1 MTLFDLI
8 ALLVIAISA
17 LFGFQRGAVREL
29 VGLFAFAVSALA
41 TLVMLPFTTKL
52 FGSLLHAHWMAVAAA
67 VIAGFA
73 VVYLALKILG
83 HWVAT
88 QIHQQSILGGADRA
102 LGLGIGGLRALILLG
117 LFALVFDRATPA
129 FLKPDWITG
138 AFLYPLSSASGRM
151 IAKVAPTS
159 LRAFGHPSTLLNGED
174 GPDTGS
180 DTKADT
186 TQDMTATDQS
196 STMTKGAQKAPAAT
210 PPRPAP
216 RKGKGYDRRSRDQL
230 DSLVERTR

>member
-8 ALLVIAISA
+8 ALLVIAVSA

-29 VGLFAFAVSALA
+29 VGLFAFAVSALT

-52 FGSLLHAHWMAVAAA
+52 FGSLLHAHWMAVAAG

-73 VVYLALKILG
+73 VVYLSLKILG

-88 QIHQQSILGGADRA
+88 QLHQQSILGGADRA
-102 LGLGIGGLRALILLG
+102 LGLGIGAVRALILLG

-159 LRAFGHPSTLLNGED
+159 LRAFGHPSTLLNGEES
-174 GPDTGS
+174 PDTTPDAS
-180 DTKADT
+180 ADT
-186 TQDMTATDQS
+186 SAGPTQDTTTTDQKQ
-196 STMTKGAQKAPAAT
+196 TAPAPAAT
-210 PPRPAP
+210 PPRPTP